1 MERRKYSAAANP
13 DVITFLVN
21 NGIYF
26 VFRKG
31 FQSRRRRVFFIATEE
46 DVKTLT
52 QFTGWHV
59 NDEEDGWDFSG
70 WDAIER
76 N

>member
-1 MERRKYSAAANP
+1 MERHKYSVPANP
-13 DVITFLVN
+13 NVITFLVN

-26 VFRKG
+26 VFCKG
-31 FQSRRRRVFFIATEE
+31 FQSRRHRLFFIATEE

-52 QFTGWHV
+52 KFTGWHV
-59 NDEEDGWDFSG
+59 NDEEGGWDFNG
-70 WDAIER
+70 WDAIEK